1 MRGFMHFQLNIIIQD
16 LVELLVESNQEIPS
30 WLDSMALESR
40 SFGGGRRGKDRRFGG
55 QGFGGKDFRYEN
67 GGGRGGG
74 GSRGKKPDS
83 LFLGRYLK
91 G

>member
-1 MRGFMHFQLNIIIQD
+1 M
-16 LVELLVESNQEIPS
+16 LVESNQEIPS

-74 GSRGKKPDS
+74 GSRGKKPDRI
-83 LFLGRYLK
+83 FFWLGILRDK
-91 G
+91 PMDKKFRE

>member
-1 MRGFMHFQLNIIIQD
+1 M
-16 LVELLVESNQEIPS
+16 LVESNQEIPS

-74 GSRGKKPDS
+74 GSRGKKLDS
-83 LFLGRYLK
+83 TLKELIFLGRYLK